1 MFTCRDIAFTMTH
14 LMEGERSELATIS
27 PTSDGLHGEINTKK
41 SRKPKVSI
49 SKNRP
54 QLVDDYM
61 LGSGAHSDTSVK
73 RKTIGVENPHLVLSE
88 TYECTFK

>member
-1 MFTCRDIAFTMTH
+1 
-14 LMEGERSELATIS
+14 MEGERSELATI
-27 PTSDGLHGEINTKK
+27 TLTGDVVHREINPKK
-41 SRKPKVSI
+41 PRKPKVSI

-73 RKTIGVENPHLVLSE
+73 RKTVGVENPHLVLSE
-88 TYECTFK
+88 TYECTLSSCTSRRPMNALK